1 MITGWTRLGLD
12 RDDPSVRSIGEIG
25 KRQREI
31 MERKRRVPL
40 FFFFQA
46 ASNRIDCAT
55 CRGMEGSSTQ
65 SSWSTRCEQVAVAVV
80 VRVAHLR
87 RVYMVIGLGEQHQL
101 DLGYSGGVVS
111 IFKH

>member
-40 FFFFQA
+40 FFFFRRLRI
-46 ASNRIDCAT
+46 ASIAPHGEAWRARARRAHGQ
-55 CRGMEGSSTQ
+55 RG
-65 SSWSTRCEQVAVAVV
+65 
-80 VRVAHLR
+80 
-87 RVYMVIGLGEQHQL
+87 
-101 DLGYSGGVVS
+101 VS
-111 IFKH
+111 R